1 MLDNELVY
9 PELDV
14 DGFWG
19 TETTAMLQGVLG
31 AVMGDNGRVVSQPE
45 SNRQY
50 LQGCTSGWEFVDD
63 GSAIG
68 SYVIGMM
75 QNRLGVFDDGFVGP
89 DTINALADWYGVNGE
104 GTLDGPSEIIKAMQ
118 RALQRGEF

>member
-1 MLDNELVY
+1 MSDNELVY

-19 TETTAMLQGVLG
+19 TETTEMLQGVLG
-31 AVMGDNGRVVSQPE
+31 AMMGDNGRVVSQPE

-50 LQGCTSGWEFVDD
+50 LQGCTSSWEFVDD

-75 QNRLGVFDDGFVGP
+75 QNRLGVYDDGILGP
-89 DTINALADWYGVNGE
+89 KTIRALGEWYGIAGVE
-104 GTLDGPSEIIKAMQ
+104 AIDAPSIVVKSMQ
-118 RALQRGEF
+118 RALRKGEF

>member
-1 MLDNELVY
+1 MSDNELVY

-19 TETTAMLQGVLG
+19 TETTGMLQGVLG
-31 AVMGDNGRVVSQPE
+31 AMMGDNGRVVSQPE

-75 QNRLGVFDDGFVGP
+75 QNRLGVYDDGILGP
-89 DTINALADWYGVNGE
+89 KTIRALGEWYGIAGVE
-104 GTLDGPSEIIKAMQ
+104 AIDAPSIVVKSMQ
-118 RALQRGEF
+118 RALRKGEF